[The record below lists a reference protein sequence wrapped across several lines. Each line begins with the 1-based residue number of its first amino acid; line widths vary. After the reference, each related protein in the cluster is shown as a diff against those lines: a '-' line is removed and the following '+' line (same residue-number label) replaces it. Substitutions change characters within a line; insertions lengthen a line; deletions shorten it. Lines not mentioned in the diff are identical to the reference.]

1 MTLPITI
8 AFNPI
13 GTVITST
20 IMIRGAFDK
29 STFKNKSERPIAL
42 RIFILIEH
50 MGVKTFAKHNH
61 CSKIIAGSHLLVRK
75 NRIKGSASKAN
86 RVIAGNIKKAVIFIN
101 LLNTDIN
108 CSLSFC
114 NEAKMGYVTCCIILF
129 TVPAET
135 SAICF
140 DRV

>member
-75 NRIKGSASKAN
+75 
-86 RVIAGNIKKAVIFIN
+86 
-101 LLNTDIN
+101 T
-108 CSLSFC
+108 
-114 NEAKMGYVTCCIILF
+114 E
-129 TVPAET
+129 
-135 SAICF
+135 
-140 DRV
+140 